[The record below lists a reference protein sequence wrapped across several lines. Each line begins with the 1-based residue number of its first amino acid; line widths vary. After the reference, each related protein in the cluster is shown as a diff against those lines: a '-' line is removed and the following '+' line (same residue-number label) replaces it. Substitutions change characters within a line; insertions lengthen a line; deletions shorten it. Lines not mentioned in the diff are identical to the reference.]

1 VKNRHESPRADLTEL
16 TAFAAIAAHRS
27 FRKAAE
33 ELRVSPSTLSH
44 TLRSLE
50 ERVGVRLLHRTT
62 RSVATTQA
70 GEALLGRLRPLLREF
85 DSALSEVDAFREGPR
100 GTLRIN
106 TMLLGARLLLR
117 KAVPTFLAR
126 CPEMQVDLVTE
137 GRLVDVIADGFDAG
151 VRLGEAVPRDMIAV
165 GFGGQARFV
174 AIASPAYLQRRAAP
188 RTPHDLHQHACI
200 RYRLRSG
207 KLYRWEFEK
216 RTQALTVDV
225 PGPLTLDDDDL
236 MVQAAQD
243 GLGIAFVPEQAAER
257 ALKAGTL
264 VTVLSDWC
272 PRFPGLALYYPGHRQ
287 VPAGLRAFIDVL
299 KETEARS
306 PS

>member
-1 VKNRHESPRADLTEL
+1 MKNRHELPRADLTEL

-85 DSALSEVDAFREGPR
+85 DNALSEVDAFRDGPQ
-100 GTLRIN
+100 GMLRIN
-106 TMLLGARLLLR
+106 TSLIGARLLLR
-117 KAVPTFLAR
+117 KAVPAFLAR

-137 GRLVDVIADGFDAG
+137 GRLVDIIAEGFDAG

-174 AIASPAYLQRRAAP
+174 AVASPAYLKRRPAP
-188 RTPHDLHQHACI
+188 RTPHELHQHACI

-207 KLYRWEFEK
+207 KIYRWEFEK
-216 RTQALTVDV
+216 RTQALAVDV

-236 MVQAAQD
+236 MVQAALD

-264 VTVLSDWC
+264 VAVLSDWC
-272 PRFPGLALYYPGHRQ
+272 PPFPGLFLYYPGHRQ

-299 KETEARS
+299 KETEAR

>member
-1 VKNRHESPRADLTEL
+1 VKNRHESLRADLTEL
-16 TAFAAIAAHRS
+16 TAFAAIATHRS

-62 RSVATTQA
+62 RSVAATQA
-70 GEALLGRLRPLLREF
+70 GEALLNRVRPLLREF
-85 DSALSEVDAFREGPR
+85 NQALSEVDVFRDGPR

-106 TMLLGARLLLR
+106 TSLTGAHLLLR

-126 CPEMQVDLVTE
+126 CPEMHVDLVTE
-137 GRLVDVIADGFDAG
+137 GRLVDIIAEGFDAG
-151 VRLGEAVPRDMIAV
+151 IRLGEAVPRDMIAV
-165 GFGGQARFV
+165 GFGGEARFIAV
-174 AIASPAYLQRRAAP
+174 ASPAYLKRRPAP
-188 RTPHDLHQHACI
+188 RTPHELHQHACI
-200 RYRLRSG
+200 RYRMKSG

-216 RTQALTVDV
+216 RTQEVTVDV
-225 PGPLTLDDDDL
+225 AGALTLDDDGL
-236 MVQAAQD
+236 MVQAARD
-243 GLGIAFVPEQAAER
+243 GLGIAFVPEQAAEA

-264 VTVLSDWC
+264 VAVLEDWC
-272 PRFPGLALYYPGHRQ
+272 PRFPGLFLYYPGHRQ

-299 KETEARS
+299 KETEPRARS
-306 PS
+306 